1 MRRRGDFQTEEFTR
15 QMPIGKMQDPIHR
28 TPGLQFAITEPC
40 SDGPYEADDYVL
52 RENSPGEWDHHHEEF
67 IKRPEPDQLGVV
79 EMLWD
84 GILVQKSPP
93 PNWVAP

>member
-1 MRRRGDFQTEEFTR
+1 M
-15 QMPIGKMQDPIHR
+15 
-28 TPGLQFAITEPC
+28 
-40 SDGPYEADDYVL
+40 L